1 MANFCQEAVESNSNH
16 ILTPQRVSSAVSRGG
31 TLSSRLSVPNI
42 CLGTESTRLLSMLA
56 TVRVTSVGNQHI
68 TCDWNLLQKTWAG
81 GGGGEGKTLN
91 SEMRQERGKHN

>member
-16 ILTPQRVSSAVSRGG
+16 ILTPQRASSAVSRGG
-31 TLSSRLSVPNI
+31 TLSSRLSVANI

-68 TCDWNLLQKTWAG
+68 TCDWNRKRGL
-81 GGGGEGKTLN
+81 GEGEGRVKL
-91 SEMRQERGKHN
+91 